1 MKFTKED
8 ARKELMSKIPN
19 KGQTLQLSERSI
31 NEMLETLMPLIAND
45 ETELSDF
52 VDKVLPT
59 FRTADGNVRHE
70 VSAGINKYKEENPLP
85 KKGEDAPKEDEP
97 KEDEATKALKEQ
109 LVQLQRR
116 LDDADREKKET
127 ETRKDFISKVKE
139 KGVKDSEWVKTY
151 VSELT
156 IGEGFD
162 VDARV
167 DACVKLYNK
176 TKASEG
182 GKNVTPDKSG
192 GGGDEGDKYKT
203 STISEAGKL
212 AASRRL
218 G

>member
-31 NEMLETLMPLIAND
+31 NEMLETLMPLIANE

-59 FRTADGNVRHE
+59 FKTADGNVRHE
-70 VSAGINKYKEENPLP
+70 VSAGINKYKEENPLHKKVEETP
-85 KKGEDAPKEDEP
+85 KVEEP

-109 LVQLQRR
+109 LAAMQKR
-116 LDDADREKKET
+116 LDDADREKKEAD
-127 ETRKDFISKVKE
+127 TRKSFISKVKE
-139 KGVKDSEWVKTY
+139 KGVKDSEWIKTY

-156 IGEGFD
+156 ISEGFD
-162 VDARV
+162 VEARV

-176 TKASEG
+176 TEASKG
-182 GKNVTPDKSG
+182 DKDITPRNSG
-192 GGGDEGDKYKT
+192 GEGDNGDKYT
-203 STISEAGKL
+203 SSTITAAGKL
-212 AASRRL
+212 AAGRRL

>member
-1 MKFTKED
+1 MKFTKDD
-8 ARKELMSKIPN
+8 ARKDLMSKIPN

-70 VSAGINKYKEENPLP
+70 VSVGINKYKEENPLP
-85 KKGEDAPKEDEP
+85 KPIEEP
-97 KEDEATKALKEQ
+97 KIEEEDDATKLLKSQ
-109 LVQLQRR
+109 LADLQKR
-116 LDDADREKKET
+116 LDDADREKRET
-127 ETRKDFISKVKE
+127 ETRKSFISKVRE
-139 KGVKDSEWVKTY
+139 KGVRDSDWVKSY

-156 IGEGFD
+156 IGESFD

-176 TKASEG
+176 TKASSG
-182 GKNVTPDKSG
+182 NKDATPDKSG
-192 GGGDEGDKYKT
+192 GDGDEGDKYV
-203 STISEAGKL
+203 SNTISEAGKL
-212 AASRRL
+212 AEKRRL

>member
-8 ARKELMSKIPN
+8 ARKDLMSKIPN

-31 NEMLETLMPLIAND
+31 NEMLDTLMPLVAND

-52 VDKVLPT
+52 VEKVLPT

-85 KKGEDAPKEDEP
+85 TPPKVEEP
-97 KEDEATKALKEQ
+97 KDEDEATKALKAQ
-109 LVQLQRR
+109 LEAMQKR

-127 ETRKDFISKVKE
+127 ETRKSFISKVKE
-139 KGVKDSEWVKTY
+139 KGVKDSEWVKSY

-176 TKASEG
+176 TKASSG
-182 GKNVTPDKSG
+182 NKDVTPDKSG
-192 GGGDEGDKYKT
+192 GEGDDGDKYT
-203 STISEAGKL
+203 SNTISEAGKL
-212 AASRRL
+212 AANRRL

>member
-8 ARKELMSKIPN
+8 ARKDLMSKIPN

-31 NEMLETLMPLIAND
+31 NEMLDTLMPLVANE

-52 VDKVLPT
+52 VEKVLPT

-70 VSAGINKYKEENPLP
+70 VSAGINKYKEENPIP
-85 KKGEDAPKEDEP
+85 KKVDETPKVDEAKEDET
-97 KEDEATKALKEQ
+97 TKALKEQ
-109 LVQLQRR
+109 LAAMQKR
-116 LDDADREKKET
+116 LDDADREKRMT

-139 KGVKDSEWVKTY
+139 KGVKDSDWIKSY

-156 IGEGFD
+156 IGEDFD
-162 VDARV
+162 VETRV

-176 TKASEG
+176 TKASAG
-182 GKNVTPDKSG
+182 GEDVTPGKTG
-192 GGGDEGDKYKT
+192 GGGNEGDKYVAG
-203 STISEAGKL
+203 TISAASAL
-212 AASRRL
+212 AKSRRL